1 LYIIRKDNFRKKS
14 RKLMKALEILSEGD
28 TSAVYQLEP
37 EDLGTELETFVTAN
51 LPNIPWVTRIE
62 ENEQGRFYYLNG

>member
-1 LYIIRKDNFRKKS
+1 VI
-14 RKLMKALEILSEGD
+14 
-28 TSAVYQLEP
+28 
-37 EDLGTELETFVTAN
+37 AN